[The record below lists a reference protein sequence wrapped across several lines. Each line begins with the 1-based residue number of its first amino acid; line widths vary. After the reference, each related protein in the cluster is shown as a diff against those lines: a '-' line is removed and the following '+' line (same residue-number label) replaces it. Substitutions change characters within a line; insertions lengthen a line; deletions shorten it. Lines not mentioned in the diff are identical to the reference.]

1 MGKRSHEN
9 ALLDPM
15 DLYETPAKA
24 TQSIID
30 TVISKLPNHKDLILY
45 DCCCGNNAIVNV
57 LINNGYKAI
66 GTDKYTQ
73 EVSIDAL
80 IDLLPE
86 HDIIITNPP
95 FNVSTAFVKK
105 FYETGKPFLMILP
118 INNLSRKNKH
128 ILFQQYGV
136 IVYTIFPLPKYLH
149 KGKDVQA
156 DETAWFYGNSGE
168 VGEGEIIVKY
178 CGKLYS

>member
-1 MGKRSHEN
+1 MGRRSFEN

-15 DLYETPAKA
+15 ELYETPARA

-30 TVISKLPNHKDLILY
+30 TVISKIPKHKDLIFY

-57 LINNGYKAI
+57 LINQGYKAI
-66 GTDKYTQ
+66 GTDKFTQ
-73 EVSIDAL
+73 EVSVDAL
-80 IDLLPE
+80 KDPLPE

-95 FNVSTAFVKK
+95 FNVSTQFLKM
-105 FYETGKPFLMILP
+105 FYESGKPFLMILP
-118 INNLSRKNKH
+118 TCNISRKHKH

-136 IVYTIFPLPKYLH
+136 IAYCIFPKPTYLH
-149 KGKDVQA
+149 DGKEFQI

-178 CGKLYS
+178 CGKLYN